1 MEPEVLD
8 EDKAAADGATDISK
22 PRERFGES
30 PREYYREG
38 FTDGLRFARENV
50 SAELREKRAAIE
62 TTLVL
67 LRHVRGSIQADENYA
82 GLFVEEWDFLIAAL
96 AQEGGK

>member
-8 EDKAAADGATDISK
+8 EDKALII
-22 PRERFGES
+22 RL
-30 PREYYREG
+30 
-38 FTDGLRFARENV
+38 GLNAHLILALEARDRIIAM

-62 TTLVL
+62 RVEAAL
-67 LRHVRGSIQADENYA
+67 AD
-82 GLFVEEWDFLIAAL
+82 LFSGRSPMSSEDETRLGVMIRAAL